1 VTTGAELYAVIPE
14 YSTGLDA
21 HGTELEPDE
30 EVATG
35 SAHLLQLD
43 ADEAGIPVVYR
54 VYALTEVTR

>member
-1 VTTGAELYAVIPE
+1 MADLYAVIPE
-14 YSTGLDA
+14 YSTGPDVR
-21 HGTELEPDE
+21 GIELEPDA
-30 EVATG
+30 EVAAG